1 MADVRRLE
9 FDVQLVKKDYKN
21 LVYNNIM
28 GKNKFAIFGMFGVL
42 IISIGYLVLGAAGV
56 IQMTD
61 ILKLVAVAL
70 IVAVLGILAFMRY
83 ITNRLQKSDFAYMGS
98 KRHMIFSED
107 GVVSEAFD
115 EEKSKE
121 FEWENLYNGEEC
133 RTHFLIF
140 NTAGMIVL
148 VPKRFLTE
156 KQIPQLRKI
165 IKVMMQSK
173 FKTKYKI
180 D

>member
-9 FDVQLVKKDYKN
+9 FDVQLEKKDYKN

-70 IVAVLGILAFMRY
+70 IVAVLGMLAFMRY

-156 KQIPQLRKI
+156 K
-165 IKVMMQSK
+165 
-173 FKTKYKI
+173 
-180 D
+180 

>member
-9 FDVQLVKKDYKN
+9 FDVQLEKKDYKN

-28 GKNKFAIFGMFGVL
+28 GKNKFAIFGMVGVM
-42 IISIGYLVLGAAGV
+42 IISIGYLVLGYIGR
-56 IQMTD
+56 IEMNNM
-61 ILKLVAVAL
+61 LKLVAAAL
-70 IVAVLGILAFMRY
+70 IVAVLGMLAFMRY
-83 ITNRLQKSDFAYMGS
+83 ITNRLQKSDFTYMGS

-107 GVVSEAFD
+107 SVISQAFD

-133 RTHFLIF
+133 KTHFLIF

-148 VPKRFLTE
+148 VPKRFLSDE
-156 KQIPQLRKI
+156 QIPQLRKI
-165 IKVMMQSK
+165 MKVMMQSK

-180 D
+180 N

>member
-9 FDVQLVKKDYKN
+9 FDVQLEKKDYKR
-21 LVYNNIM
+21 LVSNNIM
-28 GKNKFAIFGMFGVL
+28 GRNKFAVFGMVGVM
-42 IISIGYLVLGAAGV
+42 IISIGYLALGAAGV
-56 IQMTD
+56 IEMTD

-70 IVAVLGILAFMRY
+70 IVAVLGMFAFMKY
-83 ITNRLQKSDFAYMGS
+83 LTNRLQKSDFAYMGS

-133 RTHFLIF
+133 GSNFLIF
-140 NTAGMIVL
+140 NTSGMIVL

-165 IKVMMQSK
+165 MKVMMQSK

>member
-9 FDVQLVKKDYKN
+9 FDVQLEKKDYKN

-70 IVAVLGILAFMRY
+70 IVAVLGMLAFMRY

-156 KQIPQLRKI
+156 EQIPQLRKI
-165 IKVMMQSK
+165 MKVMMQSK

>member
-9 FDVQLVKKDYKN
+9 FDVQLEKKDYKN

-28 GKNKFAIFGMFGVL
+28 GRNKFAIFGMFGVL

-70 IVAVLGILAFMRY
+70 IVAVLGMLAFMRY

>member
-9 FDVQLVKKDYKN
+9 FDVQLEKKDYKN

-70 IVAVLGILAFMRY
+70 IVAVLGMLAFMRY